1 MCRKELGAGRVSGT
15 QQLPDCRLLDS
26 PGATVPTKCPRTSLC
41 AWRKQGLERG
51 LGTSLLRERS
61 SIAGWPCA
69 LRKSPAVEPPP
80 QNCPSFSGLAEV
92 TIAKTEVALECD

>member
-1 MCRKELGAGRVSGT
+1 MEYILKGVTSKHVMAMHFRFGPLAGSSGLEFFPGSLGG
-15 QQLPDCRLLDS
+15 
-26 PGATVPTKCPRTSLC
+26 
-41 AWRKQGLERG
+41 KQGLERG